1 MSPLGGRSY
10 RQSNKGMS
18 IDGAYTL
25 HMYMSAAKRGDTHPV
40 TRLHMIKGGFGSYG
54 CYIFYIQAIS
64 MHEERKNRERG
75 AQKTLTCN

>member
-54 CYIFYIQAIS
+54 YVIYFIYRQYPC
-64 MHEERKNRERG
+64 MKRERTEKG
-75 AQKTLTCN
+75 GLRKL